1 MTELKTGVVNLG
13 PGMIYKIIV
22 PDAETPN
29 SIVIS
34 WTDADGTETTEI
46 VDLGGI

>member
-1 MTELKTGVVNLG
+1 MTEFKAGVVNLG

-29 SIVIS
+29 TIVIS
-34 WTDADGTETTEI
+34 WTDADGTETSET
-46 VDLGGI
+46 VTFGG